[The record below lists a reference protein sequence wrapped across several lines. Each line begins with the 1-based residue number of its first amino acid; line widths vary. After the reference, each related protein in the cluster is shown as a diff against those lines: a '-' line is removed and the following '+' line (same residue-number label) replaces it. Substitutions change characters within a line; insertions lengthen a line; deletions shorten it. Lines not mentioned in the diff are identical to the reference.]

1 MGNQKH
7 VPYGRGMPP
16 DALPDS
22 RVEVLVD
29 SLVQT
34 SFRITSVLTRVGA
47 EHDISLTQM
56 RMLGILVDH
65 RVRVTDLAAHMGLDK
80 STMSGLIDR
89 AERRGLVRR
98 VKNIDDGRTV
108 DVIIDAAGLELA
120 QTAYR
125 EVHEAI
131 SPATGRLDRRQT
143 ESLIKLLG
151 LMLAAPQATSS
162 RPRDVGHA
170 RERTE

>member
-1 MGNQKH
+1 MS
-7 VPYGRGMPP
+7 P
-16 DALPDS
+16 DALPES
-22 RVEVLVD
+22 RVDVLVD

-34 SFRITSVLTRVGA
+34 SFRITGVLTRVAA

-56 RMLGILVDH
+56 RMLGILIDH

-98 VKNIDDGRTV
+98 VKNVDDGRAV

-120 QTAYR
+120 QAAYR
-125 EVHEAI
+125 EVHEAV
-131 SPATGRLDRRQT
+131 SPAAGELDRRQT

-151 LMLAAPQATSS
+151 LMLAVPQATS
-162 RPRDVGHA
+162 PRRRDDGDVRG
-170 RERTE
+170 RRG

>member
-1 MGNQKH
+1 
-7 VPYGRGMPP
+7 
-16 DALPDS
+16 
-22 RVEVLVD
+22 VEVLVD

-34 SFRITSVLTRVGA
+34 SFRITSVLTRIGA
-47 EHDISLTQM
+47 EHDLSLTQI

-98 VKNIDDGRTV
+98 AKNPDDGRAI
-108 DVIIDAAGLELA
+108 DVLIDEAGLELA
-120 QTAYR
+120 RKAYR

-131 SPATGRLDRRQT
+131 SPATDRLDRRQT

-151 LMLAAPQATSS
+151 LMLTAPQPISS
-162 RPRDVGHA
+162 RR
-170 RERTE
+170 